1 MAATNEDKG
10 QMGVDESLA
19 PNNPSHKATHEG
31 HQLSSAK
38 EYKTAQQHIGKGC
51 GTLLVFFC
59 LLSYKEI
66 HFYFTFT
73 PFLK

>member
-1 MAATNEDKG
+1 MAATNEYKG
-10 QMGVDESLA
+10 QMRVDESLA
-19 PNNPSHKATHEG
+19 TNNPSHKVPHG
-31 HQLSSAK
+31 GINSAGPK
-38 EYKTAQQHIGKGC
+38 EYKTAQQHIGKGY

-66 HFYFTFT
+66 HFYFTLT